1 MAENDRRYRIMVNLV
16 RTDRPR
22 YWTWHCPHCQ
32 FPGGEMVNTEIAS
45 MTDLMDMGNLE
56 KAMVGHRCG
65 GRSPIGRGRCDFWF
79 YFNLA
84 DKPVMD
90 KKV

>member
-1 MAENDRRYRIMVNLV
+1 MGEPDLRYRILVNLV

-22 YWTWHCPHCQ
+22 YWKWHCPHCQ
-32 FPGGEMVNTEIAS
+32 FPLIELSNVMQAS
-45 MTDLMDMGNLE
+45 MTDIIDMNNMD
-56 KAMVGHRCG
+56 KALVGIRCG

-84 DKPVMD
+84 DRPPKI
-90 KKV
+90 K